1 MIGLPDWLATRN
13 GRLGA
18 FFMLYVTEGI
28 PLGFAATA
36 LATQMRR
43 AGLGPGAISAFVAAI
58 YLPWAFKWAVGP
70 IVDVFAS
77 DRFGRRRAWIVSMQV
92 AMVLSL
98 LAMQQFDLSSNLAA
112 LTWLVI
118 LHNCFAATQDVA
130 IDALAVT
137 TLTAEERGV
146 ANGLMFGGAYLGQ
159 TLGGAGVLFLVPHV
173 GFDATFG
180 FVAAAIL
187 SVTVLVALPL
197 REPVLARA
205 AAAATGVGLA
215 RIGAELRGFIVEG
228 WRTISG
234 SRAARAAALFAIL
247 PAGAYSLGT
256 ATNSTLAVDL
266 GLDDESIAAINL
278 WTTIASALGCIA
290 GGWLSDRFGRR
301 RMLALFIVSMAP
313 AVLWLAWS
321 LQRAG
326 WVQPVGPGSVHEAAP
341 AFLVTAF
348 WVSSVAFSIGNGLM
362 YAARGA
368 LLMDVTN
375 PRVAATQFA
384 AYMAMTNLVIA
395 YSTRWQGWS
404 VEQYGYATTLYIDVA
419 VGFASTLL
427 LPLIVVAGAAATG
440 TRPSTPQQGS

>member
-1 MIGLPDWLATRN
+1 MIRLPNWLATRN

-18 FFMLYVTEGI
+18 FFLLYVTEGI

-43 AGLGPGAISAFVAAI
+43 AGVGAEAIGAFVAAI
-58 YLPWAFKWAVGP
+58 YLPWAFKWAMGP

-98 LAMQQFDLSSNLAA
+98 LAMQYFDLSMNIAA

-137 TLTAEERGV
+137 TLSAEERGV

-173 GFDATFG
+173 GFDATYW

-187 SVTVLVALPL
+187 TVTVFVALPL
-197 REPVLARA
+197 QEPVLARVA
-205 AAAATGVGLA
+205 AGGAGLA
-215 RIGAELRGFIVEG
+215 RIGAEMRDFLVET

-234 SRAARAAALFAIL
+234 SRAARVAALFAIL

-256 ATNSTLAVDL
+256 AVSNTLAVDL
-266 GLDDESIAAINL
+266 GLDDQSVAAVNL
-278 WTTIASALGCIA
+278 WTTIAAALGCIA

-301 RMLALFIVSMAP
+301 RMLALFIASMAP

-326 WVQPVGPGSVHEAAP
+326 WVEPVTPGSMHPAAP

-348 WVSSVAFSIGNGLM
+348 WVSSLAFSLGNGLM

-368 LLMDVTN
+368 LFMDVTN
-375 PRVAATQFA
+375 PRVAATQFT

-395 YSTRWQGWS
+395 YSNRWQGWS
-404 VEQYGYATTLYIDVA
+404 VEQHGYATTMYIDVA
-419 VGFASTLL
+419 VGFVSMLL
-427 LPLIVVAGAAATG
+427 LPLIVVAGGAAAIG
-440 TRPSTPQQGS
+440 RAPPPRPD